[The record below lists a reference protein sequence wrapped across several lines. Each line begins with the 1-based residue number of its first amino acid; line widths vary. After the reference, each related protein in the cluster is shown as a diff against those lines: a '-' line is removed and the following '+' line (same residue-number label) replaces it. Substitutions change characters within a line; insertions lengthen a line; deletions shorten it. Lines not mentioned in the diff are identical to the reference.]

1 MNNNEPKRK
10 IKKIDIKDNDLTFK
24 AIVRI
29 LEKEDP
35 TLDEPVICEFENTR
49 IYEAEYGAPPNY
61 ETHYMTVGQEARRSG
76 IFPLTTR
83 ELDIIRLVG
92 ISEKLFKDYK
102 KDQKA
107 GIITDEE
114 VIYQKMTPGYHST
127 DHNLYSTVISTK
139 IKEKPTEKLTDL
151 DKTRLVER
159 KAKIEE
165 IKNDQNPDLD
175 KKGLLTLIDT
185 NLSTYKKFTAYE
197 LEVTAREAALLS
209 GILLDSQFKTYEQI
223 KEEKKSSIS
232 FESIKKAI
240 NKALGKDVQER

>member
-1 MNNNEPKRK
+1 MCY
-10 IKKIDIKDNDLTFK
+10 IWT
-24 AIVRI
+24 
-29 LEKEDP
+29 
-35 TLDEPVICEFENTR
+35 
-49 IYEAEYGAPPNY
+49 Y
-61 ETHYMTVGQEARRSG
+61 S
-76 IFPLTTR
+76 
-83 ELDIIRLVG
+83 II
-92 ISEKLFKDYK
+92 S
-102 KDQKA
+102 Q
-107 GIITDEE
+107 
-114 VIYQKMTPGYHST
+114 
-127 DHNLYSTVISTK
+127 
-139 IKEKPTEKLTDL
+139 
-151 DKTRLVER
+151 
-159 KAKIEE
+159 EE